1 MGNMDERLLN
11 LQLFCSNLRLRI
23 DSGKPVQGGVQYEVS
38 NETDVV
44 YVTLY
49 NSGRCFARGVNT
61 DLLALLKVWCDNTYS
76 EGMLR
81 PDFAASWREW
91 NTNLQFVYDYQKNNG
106 IPDEATAP
114 DEYKQNREIAFHD
127 FMFSSHRHKNIL
139 LERVEFTVRNWLRR
153 YCFMNI
159 SADSVLDVAYD
170 YLQNNQPLGYDGKSV
185 PFSFAAEMLSVAF
198 VGYCNNKFLSC
209 NGRCP
214 FHADMYDCIR
224 ELVDMMYVY
233 CDGSEVVAYNKTNLT
248 KLLKGK
254 ADQVSWVS
262 LQPSTPIEEKMQ
274 NALIDAGL
282 LSLPQYQ
289 ALAPTRRYRIDY
301 LIPTPN
307 GGRLAIECDGL
318 QYHAT
323 PSAYVADRN
332 RDNLLLSEGITPVRF
347 SSVDIDNDIE
357 GCIKTIEQLFGS
369 YQTGKQ
375 FVHRNGG
382 ISYFSMD

>member
-1 MGNMDERLLN
+1 MMDERLLN

-38 NETDVV
+38 NGTDVV

-49 NSGRCFARGVNT
+49 NSGRCFARGANT

-214 FHADMYDCIR
+214 FRADMYDCIR

-357 GCIKTIEQLFGS
+357 GCIMTIEQLFGS

-375 FVHRNGG
+375 VVHRNGG

>member
-1 MGNMDERLLN
+1 MMDERLLN

-38 NETDVV
+38 NGTDVV

-49 NSGRCFARGVNT
+49 NSGRCFARGANT

-159 SADSVLDVAYD
+159 SADSVLDVAYN

-214 FHADMYDCIR
+214 FSADMYDCIR

-357 GCIKTIEQLFGS
+357 GCIMTIEQLFGS

-375 FVHRNGG
+375 VVHRNGG

>member
-1 MGNMDERLLN
+1 
-11 LQLFCSNLRLRI
+11 
-23 DSGKPVQGGVQYEVS
+23 
-38 NETDVV
+38 
-44 YVTLY
+44 
-49 NSGRCFARGVNT
+49 
-61 DLLALLKVWCDNTYS
+61 
-76 EGMLR
+76 
-81 PDFAASWREW
+81 
-91 NTNLQFVYDYQKNNG
+91 
-106 IPDEATAP
+106 
-114 DEYKQNREIAFHD
+114 
-127 FMFSSHRHKNIL
+127 
-139 LERVEFTVRNWLRR
+139 
-153 YCFMNI
+153 MNI
-159 SADSVLDVAYD
+159 SADRVLEVAYN
-170 YLQNNQPLGYDGKSV
+170 YLQDNQPLGYDGKSV

-198 VGYCNNKFLSC
+198 VGYCGNKFLSC
-209 NGRCP
+209 IGRCP
-214 FHADMYDCIR
+214 FRTDMFDCIR

-233 CDGSEVVAYNKTNLT
+233 CKGSEVVAYNKTNLT

-254 ADQVSWVS
+254 ADRVSWVS

-357 GCIKTIEQLFGS
+357 DCIKTIEQLYGT

-375 FVHRNGG
+375 VVHRNGG

>member
-1 MGNMDERLLN
+1 MMDERLLN

-38 NETDVV
+38 NGTDVV

-375 FVHRNGG
+375 VVHRNGG